1 LGSAS
6 PHSYDLGISRTTLF
20 WTAPITPS
28 SVEVNFDEGEAELEI
43 RNYCVLDAFTI
54 PNSVDAAHPLG
65 HPVAAV
71 INCLKMRW
79 SGIKEMTSFT
89 STDPLDHFAG
99 DFIENSTTMELDVTT
114 LPSTGHGF
122 HFVSDPPATT
132 ITNFAQ
138 IGKERN
144 GKFAV

>member
-1 LGSAS
+1 MGSAS

-20 WTAPITPS
+20 WTAPVTPS
-28 SVEVNFDEGEAELEI
+28 SIDVEFKEGEAVLEI
-43 RNYCVLDAFTI
+43 RDYCVLDAFTI
-54 PNSVDAAHPLG
+54 ANSLDASHPMG

-79 SGIKEMTSFT
+79 SGIKAMTSFT

-99 DFIENSTTMELDVTT
+99 DFIENSATIELDVTT

-144 GKFAV
+144 GKLV

>member
-1 LGSAS
+1 V
-6 PHSYDLGISRTTLF
+6 DF
-20 WTAPITPS
+20 K
-28 SVEVNFDEGEAELEI
+28 EGEAELEI

-54 PNSVDAAHPLG
+54 ANSLDAARPMG

-79 SGIKEMTSFT
+79 SGIKAMTSFT

-99 DFIENSTTMELDVTT
+99 DFIENSATMELDITT

-144 GKFAV
+144 GKLV